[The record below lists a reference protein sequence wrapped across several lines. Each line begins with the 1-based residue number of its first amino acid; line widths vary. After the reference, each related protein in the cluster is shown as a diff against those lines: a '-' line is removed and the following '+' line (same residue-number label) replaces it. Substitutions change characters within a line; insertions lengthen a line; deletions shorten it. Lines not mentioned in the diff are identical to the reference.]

1 MKKILGFVIL
11 FGFVLMLGAAGSAD
25 ASHISFLTLLLLELA
40 GALTVLLGTS
50 ALMHYK
56 RYLRR
61 TILKKR
67 LANSSSLSKKTPVGV
82 KIRLIHKELC

>member
-25 ASHISFLTLLLLELA
+25 ACHISFVTLLLLEFA

-56 RYLRR
+56 RYVRR
-61 TILKKR
+61 LMRMKAGKR
-67 LANSSSLSKKTPVGV
+67 PVKMTGTNFSSRISVV
-82 KIRLIHKELC
+82 EKELC

>member
-25 ASHISFLTLLLLELA
+25 ASHISFLMLLLLELA
-40 GALTVLLGTS
+40 GALTVLIGTS

-56 RYLRR
+56 RYVRR
-61 TILKKR
+61 MMRRKASRRPVCTSG
-67 LANSSSLSKKTPVGV
+67 ANFTA
-82 KIRLIHKELC
+82 KISVREKELC